1 MKIGIDAKRI
11 FLNKTGLGSYGR
23 NLVNGLNQLQNDN
36 KYVLYTPEKSII
48 YDINSLNDNISS
60 KVSTAWFKVL
70 WRSFSIK
77 NDLKKDK
84 IELYHAISNELP
96 IQLDSKVKNIV
107 DIHDLLFIRFPQF
120 YSFLDRTV
128 FKLKTKSAC
137 EKADKIIATS
147 EATKA
152 DIVKYYK
159 IKPEKIEVVYQSCD
173 ASFFK
178 QTTAIERKM
187 VREKYNLPKD
197 FLLCVGTIQERK
209 NQKQILEAL
218 LLTKQKLPL
227 VLVGAGGTY
236 KEEVIAFAKFHD
248 LDLIIPNQ
256 FVSNQ
261 DLPSIYQMA
270 KIFVF
275 PGFYEG
281 FGIPVLEAMASKTQ
295 VITSINTSMSEIA
308 PNTKNLINPLSA
320 SDLADKIDL
329 FLENVDEDLIEEN
342 YQRALNFT
350 NIKFAERVLKVY
362 DEVRN

>member
-1 MKIGIDAKRI
+1 MRIGIDAKRI
-11 FLNKTGLGSYGR
+11 FMNKTGLGSYGR
-23 NLVNGLNQLQNDN
+23 NLVNGLNQLPNEN
-36 KYVLYTPEKSII
+36 MYFLYTPEKTVH
-48 YDINSLNDNISS
+48 YDIKALNENISS
-60 KVSTAWFKVL
+60 KVSTAWFKIL
-70 WRSFSIK
+70 WRSFFIK

-84 IELYHAISNELP
+84 IDLYHAISNELP
-96 IQLDSKVKNIV
+96 FTLNRKVKNIV

-120 YSFLDRTV
+120 YSFFDRVV
-128 FKLKTKSAC
+128 FKIKTKSAC

-152 DIVKYYK
+152 DIVKYYQ
-159 IKPEKIEVVYQSCD
+159 INPEKIEVVYQSCD

-187 VREKYNLPKD
+187 VREKYRLPND

-209 NQKQILEAL
+209 NQMQILEAL
-218 LLTKQKLPL
+218 LRTKVKLPL
-227 VLVGAGGTY
+227 VLVGSGRKY
-236 KEEVIAFAKFHD
+236 KDEVIEFAKQHD
-248 LDLIIPNQ
+248 LELIIPKQ
-256 FVSNQ
+256 FVKNE

-308 PNTKNLINPLSA
+308 PNTKNLVNPISVT
-320 SDLADKIDL
+320 DLADKIDL
-329 FLENVDEDLIEEN
+329 FLEDEDKELIEAN
-342 YQRALNFT
+342 YKRALDFT
-350 NIKFAERVLKVY
+350 NVKFAKRVLKVY
-362 DEVRN
+362 DEVSN